1 MKCFLC
7 DKEATHKSTD
17 IKSTVYHCKDC
28 GFELV
33 TRYLKKFPGTLICTM
48 NLNEQENLND

>member
-48 NLNEQENLND
+48 NLNEQENLK